1 MPMKRFL
8 AIAALG
14 LVLPSAAFAQVAA
27 GSVPNPFDRP
37 AGAPV
42 PAARPATPAPA
53 APAPAAP
60 APAPAEAT
68 LSPTPA
74 NAASEETLR
83 TVIASLQAGTP
94 DYSLMT
100 TDLATQMRTREA
112 TIVPLIKGFGAIQS
126 FDFAGSRN
134 EADVFVVNFAAAETE
149 WFIGMDDD
157 GKVAALLFR
166 PAREVAPAPTAAP
179 APAATAA
186 PSA

>member
-8 AIAALG
+8 AVAALG
-14 LVLPSAAFAQVAA
+14 LALPSAAFAQVAA

-42 PAARPATPAPA
+42 PSARPATPAPA
-53 APAPAAP
+53 APAPA
-60 APAPAEAT
+60 PAPAEVT

-112 TIVPLIKGFGAIQS
+112 TILPLIKGLGAIQS

-134 EADVFVVNFAAAETE
+134 EADVFVVNFASAETE

-166 PAREVAPAPTAAP
+166 PAQEAAPAPTAAP

-186 PSA
+186 PSTQ

>member
-8 AIAALG
+8 AVAALG
-14 LVLPSAAFAQVAA
+14 LALPSAAFAQVAA

-42 PAARPATPAPA
+42 PSARPATPAPA
-53 APAPAAP
+53 

-112 TIVPLIKGFGAIQS
+112 TILPLIKGFGAIQS

-134 EADVFVVNFAAAETE
+134 EADVFVVNFASAETE

-166 PAREVAPAPTAAP
+166 PAQEAAAATP

-186 PSA
+186 PSAQ

>member
-8 AIAALG
+8 AVAALG
-14 LVLPSAAFAQVAA
+14 LALPSAAIAQVAA
-27 GSVPNPFDRP
+27 ATVPNPFDRP
-37 AGAPV
+37 AGSPAPS
-42 PAARPATPAPA
+42 ARPATPAPA
-53 APAPAAP
+53 APV
-60 APAPAEAT
+60 PAPAEAT
-68 LSPTPA
+68 LSSTPA

-83 TVIASLQAGTP
+83 AVIASLQAGTP

-112 TIVPLIKGFGAIQS
+112 TILPLIKGLGAIQS

-134 EADVFVVNFAAAETE
+134 EADVFVINFASAETE

-166 PAREVAPAPTAAP
+166 PAQQAAPAAP
-179 APAATAA
+179 APAATPAPAETAA
-186 PSA
+186 PSAQ

>member
-1 MPMKRFL
+1 MKRFL
-8 AIAALG
+8 AIAVLG
-14 LVLPSAAFAQVAA
+14 LALPSAAFAQVAA

-42 PAARPATPAPA
+42 PAARPATPAPS
-53 APAPAAP
+53 APAPAS
-60 APAPAEAT
+60 APAEAT

-83 TVIASLQAGTP
+83 SVIASLQAGTP

-112 TIVPLIKGFGAIQS
+112 TILPLIKGFGAIQS

-134 EADVFVVNFAAAETE
+134 EADVFVVNFASAETE

-166 PAREVAPAPTAAP
+166 PAQEAAPAPTAAP

-186 PSA
+186 PSAQ

>member
-8 AIAALG
+8 AVAALG
-14 LVLPSAAFAQVAA
+14 LALPSAAFAQVAA

-37 AGAPV
+37 AGAPA
-42 PAARPATPAPA
+42 PSARPATPAPS
-53 APAPAAP
+53 AP

-112 TIVPLIKGFGAIQS
+112 TILPLIKGFGTIQS

-134 EADVFVVNFAAAETE
+134 EADVFVVNFASAETE

-166 PAREVAPAPTAAP
+166 PAQEAASAPTAAP

-186 PSA
+186 PSAQ

>member
-1 MPMKRFL
+1 MPMKRFI
-8 AIAALG
+8 AVAALG
-14 LVLPSAAFAQVAA
+14 LALPSAAFAQVAA
-27 GSVPNPFDRP
+27 ASVPNPFDRP
-37 AGAPV
+37 AGAPA
-42 PAARPATPAPA
+42 PAARPAT
-53 APAPAAP
+53 PAPAAP

-74 NAASEETLR
+74 NSDSEETLR

-94 DYSLMT
+94 DYSVMT
-100 TDLATQMRTREA
+100 TDLATQMRAREA
-112 TIVPLIKGFGAIQS
+112 TILPLIQGFGTIQS

-134 EADVFVVNFAAAETE
+134 EADVFVVNFASAQTE

-166 PAREVAPAPTAAP
+166 PAQEAAAATP

-186 PSA
+186 PSTQ

>member
-8 AIAALG
+8 AVAALG
-14 LVLPSAAFAQVAA
+14 LALPSAAFAQVAA

-37 AGAPV
+37 AGASV
-42 PAARPATPAPA
+42 PATRPTPPAPSA
-53 APAPAAP
+53 T

-74 NAASEETLR
+74 TAASEETLR

-100 TDLATQMRTREA
+100 ADLATQMRTREA
-112 TIVPLIKGFGAIQS
+112 TIVPLIKGFGVIQS

-166 PAREVAPAPTAAP
+166 PAQEAAPAPTAAP

-186 PSA
+186 PSAQ

>member
-8 AIAALG
+8 AVAALG
-14 LVLPSAAFAQVAA
+14 LALPSAAFAQVAA

-37 AGAPV
+37 AGAPA
-42 PAARPATPAPA
+42 PSARPATPAPS
-53 APAPAAP
+53 APAP

-112 TIVPLIKGFGAIQS
+112 TILPLIKGFGTIQS

-134 EADVFVVNFAAAETE
+134 EADVFVVNFASAETE

-166 PAREVAPAPTAAP
+166 PAQEAASAPTAAP

-186 PSA
+186 PSAQ

>member
-1 MPMKRFL
+1 MKRFL
-8 AIAALG
+8 AVAALG
-14 LVLPSAAFAQVAA
+14 LALPSAAFAQVAA

-42 PAARPATPAPA
+42 PSARPATQAPA
-53 APAPAAP
+53 APAPA
-60 APAPAEAT
+60 EVT

-74 NAASEETLR
+74 NAASEDTLR
-83 TVIASLQAGTP
+83 SVIASLQAGTP

-112 TIVPLIKGFGAIQS
+112 TILPLIKGFGTIQS

-134 EADVFVVNFAAAETE
+134 EADVFVVNFASAETE

-166 PAREVAPAPTAAP
+166 PAQEVAPA
-179 APAATAA
+179 ATTTPS
-186 PSA
+186 PSAAASPPAQ